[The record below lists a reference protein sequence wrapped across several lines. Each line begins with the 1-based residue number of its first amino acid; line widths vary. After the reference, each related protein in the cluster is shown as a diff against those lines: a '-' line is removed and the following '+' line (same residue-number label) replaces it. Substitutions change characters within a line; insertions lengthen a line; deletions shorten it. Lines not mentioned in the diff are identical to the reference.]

1 MMRGFAAWKFDLLD
15 RMSTDRRL
23 SATDFRVAYRLL
35 SYMNAET
42 GACFPKQEAIADDV
56 GVTDRTIRLSLVNL
70 RACGWLRI
78 EERQL
83 PNGRGRSNFYLFE
96 NGTTGNGVPV
106 NGATTGNSPRDF
118 RKKDSSAPPIYE
130 HVNGNTKGGKRA
142 APERGTRL
150 PENFSPDLS
159 VALAEGMTVT
169 EAQRSALNFL
179 DYWKSK
185 PGAAGRKLDW
195 SAAWRIWAR
204 KDAAE
209 ANRRQRPPHIAEQ
222 ALDEARQAFQ
232 QQQGGL
238 FNDGDDESADDSA
251 GYLPPGVRH

>member
-1 MMRGFAAWKFDLLD
+1 MRRFVAWKLDLLD
-15 RMSTDRRL
+15 RMSTDPRL
-23 SATDFRVAYRLL
+23 SATDFRVGYRLL

-42 GACFPKQEAIADDV
+42 GACFPKQETIADDV

-70 RACGWLRI
+70 RACGWLKI

-83 PNGRGRSNFYLFE
+83 PKGRGKSNFYLFE
-96 NGTTGNGVPV
+96 
-106 NGATTGNSPRDF
+106 GATTGNAAPVNDTTNGKSAQDL
-118 RKKDSSAPPIYE
+118 RKTDSSAPPVCE
-130 HVNGNTKGGKRA
+130 HIEGNTKGEARKHA
-142 APERGTRL
+142 TPERGTRL

-159 VALAEGMTVT
+159 VALAEGMTVE

-195 SAAWRIWAR
+195 NAAWRLWAR

-209 ANRRQRPPHIAEQ
+209 AKRRQRPPHIAEQ
-222 ALDEARQAFQ
+222 ALAETRHAFMKQ
-232 QQQGGL
+232 EGL
-238 FNDGDDESADDSA
+238 FDDDAEDST
-251 GYLPPGVRH
+251 GSPPGYIPGGQRH